1 MNLLLF
7 ISTVLIWGATWI
19 AIALQVGE
27 VPLIVS
33 VFYRFAIAAVIFI
46 AMLAILKKLEFPE
59 IQHHPYIIMQA
70 ICLFSMNYVLL
81 YNSALYI
88 PSGLIAIIFSLST
101 IYNAINAKIFFGE
114 NISTKT
120 IVAGILGL
128 TGLAVIFLPNALSE
142 INENNIMSETL
153 VGVAL
158 AMLGTLLFSLGN
170 MASRRN
176 TEYNLPIT
184 STNAWGMAY
193 GAIILISIIFVI
205 DTPIIAPPNIIYTA
219 ALLYLA
225 IFGTVI
231 GFTTYLLLVVRVGSS
246 HAAYAT
252 VLFPIVAITLS
263 ALFEDYTITTTTII
277 GMILAMTGNIV
288 MFSKLNAR
296 H

>member
-1 MNLLLF
+1 MVEWGGLENRCARKSTQGSNPCLSANNNRKQNIMNLLLF
-7 ISTVLIWGATWI
+7 ISTVMIWGATWI

-46 AMLAILKKLEFPE
+46 AILAILKKLEFPA
-59 IQHHPYIIMQA
+59 IQHHPYIFIQA
-70 ICLFSMNYVLL
+70 ICLFSMNFVLF
-81 YNSALYI
+81 YYSVLYI
-88 PSGLIAIIFSLST
+88 PSGLVAIIFSLAT

-128 TGLAVIFLPNALSE
+128 IGLAIIFLPNALSE

-193 GAIILISIIFVI
+193 GVII
-205 DTPIIAPPNIIYTA
+205 
-219 ALLYLA
+219 
-225 IFGTVI
+225 
-231 GFTTYLLLVVRVGSS
+231 GSS
-246 HAAYAT
+246 SFL
-252 VLFPIVAITLS
+252 VRLS
-263 ALFEDYTITTTTII
+263 NDQFRSYET
-277 GMILAMTGNIV
+277 AMRC
-288 MFSKLNAR
+288 LP
-296 H
+296 